1 LAQWSLD
8 LGRIAKIG
16 GFPLDLA
23 LGAAPI
29 RIAVSQFRGDSVNSS
44 AQFLNPAEAARRL
57 GVSAKALRLY
67 EARGLIA
74 PVRTAAGWRA
84 YGPDEMARVAEIA
97 ALREL
102 GLSLAQVARV
112 LDGDSKSL
120 EPALAAHQAALEGRV
135 HQLAGAVDKVRRLRA
150 DLAGGRAPAPSELA
164 RLLKP
169 ASSFSVA
176 FELAFDLAFDLPWP
190 WGGERFELQDIR
202 ALNYIIG
209 PLGSGKTQLAKRIA
223 ETLPGAAFL
232 GLDRLADG
240 GASAKAHLAR
250 DPALKSRVDQTL
262 AWLVEDG
269 ATISEALVCL
279 LAGLETEGPTVLV
292 IDMLEQGLDKA
303 TQEALI
309 ARLRRRGSGCPPL
322 FFLTRSSSILDLDA
336 VGNDESIILCPANH
350 SPPTNVRPY
359 PGSPGFEA
367 VATCLASPE
376 VRARTEG
383 VIAWRPQVA

>member
-1 LAQWSLD
+1 MN
-8 LGRIAKIG
+8 
-16 GFPLDLA
+16 P
-23 LGAAPI
+23 
-29 RIAVSQFRGDSVNSS
+29 SV
-44 AQFLNPAEAARRL
+44 QFLNPSEAARRL
-57 GVSAKALRLY
+57 GVSVKALRLY
-67 EARGLIA
+67 EQRGLIA
-74 PVRTAAGWRA
+74 PARTSAGWRA

-102 GLSLAQVARV
+102 GLSLSQVARV
-112 LDGDSKSL
+112 LEGDSESL
-120 EPALAAHQAALEGRV
+120 EPALAAHQTALEGRV
-135 HQLAGAVDKVRRLRA
+135 HQLVDAVDRVRRLRA

-169 ASSFSVA
+169 ASNFSV
-176 FELAFDLAFDLPWP
+176 AFDLPWP

-202 ALNYIIG
+202 SLNYIIG
-209 PLGSGKTQLAKRIA
+209 PLGSGKTRLAQCIA
-223 ETLPGAAFL
+223 ATLPGAAFV
-232 GLDRLADG
+232 GLDRLAHG
-240 GASAKAHLAR
+240 GAAAR
-250 DPALKSRVDQTL
+250 ALLDHDPALKSRVDRTL

-269 ATISEALVCL
+269 ATTSEALICL
-279 LAGLETEGPTVLV
+279 LAGLETQGPTILV

-309 ARLRRRGSGCPPL
+309 ARLRRRGSEFRPL

-350 SPPTNVRPY
+350 SPPTSVRPY
-359 PGSPGFEA
+359 PGFPGFEA

-376 VRARTEG
+376 VRVRTAG